1 MVLHRQLCGRVGSRP
16 VYSKQAPAFT
26 RRGFCFLRYI
36 LATMRRL
43 LLFLA
48 AAAACFAQTSP
59 LEELIDAARGGP
71 SAPGL
76 KDRITSTLSARGGTA
91 VWGQDYLFVAD
102 SPAPVTISIDQQ
114 PAGPMSQ
121 IPGTNFWMLLTKMR
135 TGVTHSY
142 QYYASGKPLGARGDA
157 VGYNPD
163 SYEKPGVAR
172 GKVSEKHTIT
182 SRIYDGM
189 KADYWVYASPG
200 VDPNVPAALMVW
212 QDGQGLVG
220 EYSRMRLF
228 TVTENLVHQK
238 LIPPMVHVMIAPGQ
252 SAEGKAMRSI
262 EYDTMSDRYAKFL
275 MEEVLPE
282 VERTYKLRPDAYSRA
297 IAGESSG
304 GICAFNVA
312 WLMPDHFSR
321 VHSAVGSF
329 TSIQWHPEEKLDGGN
344 VFPFMVRKQPK
355 RNIRVWMSDG
365 SDDLEN
371 NHGSWPMQNIQMA
384 NSLKFRAYDFH
395 FRFGTAAHGGAQAS
409 LDLPESLTWLWRGYD
424 AAKTSQEYQMDPAEL
439 EKPFFRVT
447 ISNRDAW

>member
-43 LLFLA
+43 LLFLV

-76 KDRITSTLSARGGTA
+76 KDHITTTLSARGGTA

-282 VERTYKLRPDAYSRA
+282 VEKTYKLRPDAYSRA

-424 AAKTSQEYQMDPAEL
+424 PAKTSQEYQMDPAEL